1 MFNFINLHPVI
12 LPIVLFLMRLT
23 DMSIDTLRLM
33 YVVRGRKSLA
43 WVLGFV
49 QSAIAIIAITS
60 VLSNLDNFWNIF
72 GYAGGFATGTLVGMV
87 VEEKLAIGHGNLRI
101 ISSHRGNAIADRLRK
116 NGFAVTELSGRGRDG
131 TVSVMDCSVRRR
143 DIRQLRETVLEAD
156 HEAFIMAE
164 DMYPLHR
171 GFWRIS

>member
-1 MFNFINLHPVI
+1 MHNFMNIPTVI
-12 LPIVLFLMRLT
+12 LPFVLFLMRLT
-23 DMSIDTLRLM
+23 DMSIDTLRVM

-43 WVLGFV
+43 WFFGFV
-49 QSAIAIIAITS
+49 QSAIAIVAITS
-60 VLSNLDNFWNIF
+60 VLSSMDNLWNIF

-87 VEEKLAIGHGNLRI
+87 FEEKLAIGHGNLRI
-101 ISSHRGNAIADRLRK
+101 ISSHRGNAIAESLRI
-116 NGFAVTELSGRGRDG
+116 NGFAVTELSGRGKGG

-143 DIRQLRETVLEAD
+143 DICQLREAVLEAD
-156 HEAFIMAE
+156 NEAFIMAE

>member
-1 MFNFINLHPVI
+1 MLSFLNIPAAI
-12 LPIVLFLMRLT
+12 LPFVLFLMRLT
-23 DMSIDTLRLM
+23 DMSIDTLRVM

-43 WVLGFV
+43 WFFGFA
-49 QSAIAIIAITS
+49 QSAIAIVAITS
-60 VLSNLDNFWNIF
+60 VLNNLDNFFNII

-101 ISSHRGNAIADRLRK
+101 ISSHRGNAIADSLRK
-116 NGFAVTELSGRGRDG
+116 DGFAVTEISGRGKDG

-143 DIRQLRETVLEAD
+143 DIRHLREVVLD
-156 HEAFIMAE
+156 VDQEAFIMAE
-164 DMYPLHR
+164 EMHPLNR